1 MFQHHFCGHNFALF
15 YLERVPGCQEA
26 ILIGNNWK
34 KLSEKHYFSSFWPF
48 FVTKSVKFGRTEVSI
63 PPIDAKFQD
72 LSIQRVVKGWFLKFG
87 GEKSI
92 FHSVFGWF
100 FKEKKH
106 VFVTKSVGKRF
117 HELSLGR
124 NDRLGLG
131 TSKIEVLAKIPR
143 KNRENQWFSSVF
155 PACGVGFLTSSRRQ
169 KEAVIR
175 GKT

>member
-1 MFQHHFCGHNFALF
+1 METF
-15 YLERVPGCQEA
+15 
-26 ILIGNNWK
+26 ILTDF
-34 KLSEKHYFSSFWPF
+34 LHV

-72 LSIQRVVKGWFLKFG
+72 LSIQRVVKGWFLIFC

-92 FHSVFGWF
+92 FHSLWADFS
-100 FKEKKH
+100 KKKY

-131 TSKIEVLAKIPR
+131 TSKIKFLAKNSR
-143 KNRENQWFSSVF
+143 KNREN
-155 PACGVGFLTSSRRQ
+155 
-169 KEAVIR
+169 
-175 GKT
+175 